1 MPNLNKNLISISQL
15 CKKGVTFNFKKDKLV
30 VFGPNG
36 SQIMIAKLDQTGLY
50 ELVEEES
57 AEINNVSHTQENVA
71 SVNST
76 IVLPIQVLHER
87 LGHLSKANIIK
98 SVKLAED
105 VKIKESEEELKEME
119 MKCETCSVGKQ
130 ARKKFSTDVDKVPMS
145 SQIGE
150 RIHTDICGPI
160 TPATWSGNQYFV
172 SFVDEATRKSWIYFI
187 STRDQMIDKYK
198 EFNEMLMTQKN
209 VKVKTLRCDGAG
221 EYTSEEFKAYLK
233 EKGTIQEVT
242 PPYTAQWNGIAER
255 LNRTLMNKTRCM
267 LKAKNLDCRFW
278 GEATATANYLRNIS
292 PTKRL
297 EVTPEE
303 KYSNKKPTYKHLRIF
318 GAKVHF
324 KDNFPQLKK
333 LEDRSKEGML
343 VGYTPDGKLYR
354 IWTNGNNLTTTRDV
368 VFYEDQNYA
377 VEEQKNEETNPNFPK
392 FEIGDR
398 VAAEFQKGRKSKLFE
413 GSIHDI
419 NHEAQTYYVIFDDGE
434 EVLDMK
440 EDELKK
446 ISLAYQAAAEPNATP
461 EPQSWEEMMKSPN
474 KDQWIEAFNKEI
486 NSLTSMKTWSQ
497 ISKPKE
503 KPIIKSKWIFKV
515 KYNPNGTIDR
525 YKARLV
531 AKGYTQ
537 TKGIDYEETF
547 APVVRHETMRYLFA
561 YATQRKLPIIAMD
574 VETAF
579 LNGEL
584 EEEVYME
591 IPAGFANAGAICQL
605 NKALYGLK
613 QSPRA
618 WNQKITTY
626 LKEEG
631 FNQSTADPC
640 LFIKKIEGRIAI
652 LSLYVDDCMLIGE
665 EKDIQKIKE
674 ILTSQFKMKDLGE
687 VKQIVGIQVER
698 DQESTKIFQTK
709 KIEELITKLSMQDCR
724 GVDTPLPQDHQIVKS
739 EAKPFEDPT
748 KYREA
753 VGALNYLAVCTRP
766 DISYAVS
773 QISKKMQ
780 SPNEEDWM
788 LVKRILRYLQKTK
801 NAKLVYHSEP
811 KELIGYSDASYAPN
825 SEDRKSISGYLFQM
839 NGAAI
844 SWKSKK
850 QPIVSLSSME
860 AEYIA
865 ITAAIKEAKWLAK
878 LEEELMLKS
887 KKMII
892 FEDNQS
898 TIKTA
903 KNEIHTDRSKHIDVR
918 YHFVREQIQVGA
930 IEIRYCPTGEMT
942 ADLMTKALGATKHAK
957 FSESLGLVI

>member
-1 MPNLNKNLISISQL
+1 M
-15 CKKGVTFNFKKDKLV
+15 G
-30 VFGPNG
+30 
-36 SQIMIAKLDQTGLY
+36 
-50 ELVEEES
+50 
-57 AEINNVSHTQENVA
+57 
-71 SVNST
+71 
-76 IVLPIQVLHER
+76 
-87 LGHLSKANIIK
+87 
-98 SVKLAED
+98 
-105 VKIKESEEELKEME
+105 
-119 MKCETCSVGKQ
+119 
-130 ARKKFSTDVDKVPMS
+130 
-145 SQIGE
+145 
-150 RIHTDICGPI
+150 
-160 TPATWSGNQYFV
+160 
-172 SFVDEATRKSWIYFI
+172 
-187 STRDQMIDKYK
+187 
-198 EFNEMLMTQKN
+198 
-209 VKVKTLRCDGAG
+209 
-221 EYTSEEFKAYLK
+221 
-233 EKGTIQEVT
+233 
-242 PPYTAQWNGIAER
+242 
-255 LNRTLMNKTRCM
+255 
-267 LKAKNLDCRFW
+267 
-278 GEATATANYLRNIS
+278 
-292 PTKRL
+292 
-297 EVTPEE
+297 
-303 KYSNKKPTYKHLRIF
+303 
-318 GAKVHF
+318 
-324 KDNFPQLKK
+324 
-333 LEDRSKEGML
+333 
-343 VGYTPDGKLYR
+343 
-354 IWTNGNNLTTTRDV
+354 
-368 VFYEDQNYA
+368 
-377 VEEQKNEETNPNFPK
+377 
-392 FEIGDR
+392 
-398 VAAEFQKGRKSKLFE
+398 
-413 GSIHDI
+413 
-419 NHEAQTYYVIFDDGE
+419 
-434 EVLDMK
+434 
-440 EDELKK
+440 
-446 ISLAYQAAAEPNATP
+446 
-461 EPQSWEEMMKSPN
+461 
-474 KDQWIEAFNKEI
+474 
-486 NSLTSMKTWSQ
+486 TWSQ
-497 ISKPKE
+497 VSKPKD

-591 IPAGFANAGAICQL
+591 IPEGFANAGAICQL

-618 WNQKITTY
+618 WNQKIATY

-631 FNQSTADPC
+631 FKQSQADPC
-640 LFIKKIEGRIAI
+640 LFIRETEGNLAL
-652 LSLYVDDCMLIGE
+652 LSLYVDDCMIIGE
-665 EKDIQKIKE
+665 EKDIQKTKE

-709 KIEELITKLSMQDCR
+709 KIEEMLTRFNMQDCR
-724 GVDTPLPQDHQIVKS
+724 GVDTPLPQDHQSTKTI
-739 EAKPFEDPT
+739 AKPFEDPT

-788 LVKRILRYLQKTK
+788 LVKRILRYLQRTK
-801 NAKLVYHSEP
+801 NAKLVYHAKP
-811 KELIGYSDASYAPN
+811 KELVGFSDASYAPN

-878 LEEELMLKS
+878 LEQELMLKT

-892 FEDNQS
+892 YEDNQS

-903 KNEIHTDRSKHIDVR
+903 KNEIHTERSKHIDVR
-918 YHFVREQIQVGA
+918 YHFVREQVQNGA
-930 IEIRYCPTGEMT
+930 IEIRFCPTGEMT